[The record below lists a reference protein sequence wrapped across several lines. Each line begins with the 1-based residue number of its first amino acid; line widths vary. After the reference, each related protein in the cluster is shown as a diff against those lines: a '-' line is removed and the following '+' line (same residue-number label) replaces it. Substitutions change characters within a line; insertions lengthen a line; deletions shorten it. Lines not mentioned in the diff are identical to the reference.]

1 MEKRPA
7 FARIICPSFQTIRF
21 TGEGGSGFFQQ
32 GLYKD
37 LYGDV
42 PLAAVASPEGA
53 WWQLSV
59 GLGVC
64 WAGRVVARP
73 PPGLGL
79 PSGKVPQAQGPPVA
93 LR

>member
-1 MEKRPA
+1 MPA
-7 FARIICPSFQTIRF
+7 SSAPVSKQSDLL
-21 TGEGGSGFFQQ
+21 GKEALGFFSR
-32 GLYKD
+32 GSMRIWPTH
-37 LYGDV
+37 GDV

-53 WWQLSV
+53 RWQLSV